1 MAGRACPAFCLHAER
16 ASGCRPHGVAGALL
30 DGSVTQGWYARHD
43 HGFLGFEPDPGLP
56 VWDADLV
63 EDTVRWRRHD

>member
-1 MAGRACPAFCLHAER
+1 M
-16 ASGCRPHGVAGALL
+16 AGALL